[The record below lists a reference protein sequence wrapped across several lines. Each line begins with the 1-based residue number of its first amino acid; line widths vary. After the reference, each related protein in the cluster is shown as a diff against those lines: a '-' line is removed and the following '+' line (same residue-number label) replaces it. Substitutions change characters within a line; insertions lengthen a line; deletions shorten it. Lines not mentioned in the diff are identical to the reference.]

1 MASKYEDSDVEMED
15 VEMAIATDE
24 LSKQMMAMDINTSAL
39 VPGRNM
45 SPTFQGNYQCREQR
59 GNVQH
64 FEQGDIVYSII
75 AHGALLPN
83 AAYIVKSGRQKW
95 DQGGWKGI
103 NIGVL
108 VDDGINLMPDDIS
121 SPNCRERLCRSN
133 AADIWGGKLKM
144 YKRYPFFPQGET
156 KSDGKAIFPNLIFTE
171 GGEVK
176 NPPRGTPYNARNGF
190 LGTIVRGY
198 HGMPLHFFKLT
209 ESGRQKQLIPL
220 NRTDN
225 TTYKLDDGEPSLYRY
240 ENITTL
246 NDILDAVV
254 RDAVGIKMAG
264 NTVNKIN
271 VVFGTCL
278 EGITPDMAVAL
289 RGEDE
294 RNPPVRGGKRK
305 SRKRRSKK
313 KKTKKRKQR
322 GGYTKKEKAGDEY
335 AVWYDTSAC
344 SKSNMKMCQSRGD
357 NVSSCPVEESTCVEY
372 HPVSYKTSIG
382 FTGIKVKIFNLGN
395 PVKVNKGNILLNKDT
410 SSGTYDMYYIYLD
423 QHSKTGGS
431 RWELKEMKNVSLIS
445 NGNGSFKLTYDRW
458 DDDMKLQINNNKITV
473 YWPENKKWD
482 DAVNVG
488 TFWLSNKKGGYKK
501 KTRKRK

>member
-15 VEMAIATDE
+15 MEMVNATNE
-24 LSKQMMAMDINTSAL
+24 LAEKMNLMDINTSAMVL
-39 VPGRNM
+39 GRNM
-45 SPTFQGNYQCREQR
+45 TPTYQGNQRREKR
-59 GNVQH
+59 GEVQH
-64 FEQGDIVYSII
+64 FEPGDIVYSII
-75 AHGALLPN
+75 AHGYMADGGF
-83 AAYIVKSGRQKW
+83 IEKKGRQNW
-95 DQGGWKGI
+95 EEGGWKGI

-108 VDDGINLMPDDIS
+108 VDDGINLIPDDTS
-121 SPNCRERLCRSN
+121 MPNCREHLCISN
-133 AADIWGGKLKM
+133 LADIWGGKLKM
-144 YKRYPFFPQGET
+144 YKRYPFFIQGES
-156 KSDGKAIFPNLIFTE
+156 KSDGKAIFPNLSFSE

-176 NPPRGTPYNARNGF
+176 NPPRGTPYNSKNGF
-190 LGTIVRGY
+190 LATIVRGY
-198 HGMPLHFFKLT
+198 HGMPLHLFKLT
-209 ESGRQKQLIPL
+209 ESAKAKQLIPL
-220 NRTDN
+220 NSTDN

-240 ENITTL
+240 ENTTTL

-254 RDAVGIKMAG
+254 RDAIGIKMAG

-271 VVFGTCL
+271 IVFGTCL
-278 EGITPDMAVAL
+278 EGITPDVAAAM
-289 RGEDE
+289 RGEDQY
-294 RNPPVRGGKRK
+294 NPPVRGGKRK

-382 FTGIKVKIFNLGN
+382 FTGIKVKIFNLGK